1 MYVYTPE
8 HIRGHILCCFISL
21 LLFRLMEFKLKQN
34 GTPMSIENISD
45 SLSGAKVMAGRIGD
59 EILFLHTNDYLT
71 GSRLQN
77 SKKSCSVTEGGL
89 AINNI
94 MLVAG
99 LKTLLKV
106 NSYHSLNAIFSRKK
120 SSALKFID
128 PELHNVI

>member
-1 MYVYTPE
+1 
-8 HIRGHILCCFISL
+8 
-21 LLFRLMEFKLKQN
+21 
-34 GTPMSIENISD
+34 
-45 SLSGAKVMAGRIGD
+45 MAGRIGD

-120 SSALKFID
+120 SSALEFID

>member
-1 MYVYTPE
+1 
-8 HIRGHILCCFISL
+8 
-21 LLFRLMEFKLKQN
+21 MEFKLKQN

-45 SLSGAKVMAGRIGD
+45 SLSGAKVLAGRIGD

-77 SKKSCSVTEGGL
+77 CKKSGSVTEGCL

-94 MLVAG
+94 MQVAG
-99 LKTLLKV
+99 LKPLLKV
-106 NSYHSLNAIFSRKK
+106 NSYHSLNNIFSRKK
-120 SSALKFID
+120 SSALEFID